1 MRESGVSTRS
11 EYELVLVSDG
21 GAEGRP
27 CEWFECE
34 LAPERIRIVRA
45 GVTVGVVAAASGDGC
60 FDSDALGRFQVRYAW
75 IDEEEVASY
84 TPGGFWR
91 GFRERGGLPDTLAPL
106 PRGRRGPL
114 HVRARGGARLAAPLP
129 PPWLARA
136 RERQPPRRSSS
147 TWTERSTRCPWDPPP
162 RRPGMRDVAR

>member
-34 LAPERIRIVRA
+34 LAPERIRIVRD
-45 GVTVGVVAAASGDGC
+45 GVTIGEVAAESGDGC

-75 IDEEEVASY
+75 IDDDEVASY
-84 TPGGFWR
+84 VPGGFWR
-91 GFRERGGLPDTLAPL
+91 GYRERGGLPDTLALYRQDEEGRYMFVHEEALGWP
-106 PRGRRGPL
+106 PPFRRRGWPERADVSLATLVEYMDGEIDTLPL
-114 HVRARGGARLAAPLP
+114 GP
-129 PPWLARA
+129 
-136 RERQPPRRSSS
+136 S
-147 TWTERSTRCPWDPPP
+147 P